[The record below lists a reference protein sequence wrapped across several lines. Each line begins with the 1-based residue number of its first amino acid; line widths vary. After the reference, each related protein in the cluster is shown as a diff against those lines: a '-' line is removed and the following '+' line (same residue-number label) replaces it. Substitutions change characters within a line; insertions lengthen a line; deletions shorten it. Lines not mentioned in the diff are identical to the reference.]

1 MHSVT
6 LRSHVGS
13 DGILNLQVPSG
24 VKDADVEVTVTVKAL
39 SLASQANQ
47 PEQRGWQPGFFELA
61 GSWEGEPLVRPEQLP
76 LEIRDEF

>member
-39 SLASQANQ
+39 SLASQ
-47 PEQRGWQPGFFELA
+47 PEPRGWQPGFFELA

>member
-24 VKDADVEVTVTVKAL
+24 VRDADVEVTVTVKQL
-39 SLASQANQ
+39 SLAPQASQ
-47 PEQRGWQPGFFELA
+47 PEPKGWQPGFLELA
-61 GSWEGEPLVRPEQLP
+61 GSWEGEPLVRPKQL
-76 LEIRDEF
+76 FQQ